1 MKYSELKK
9 IADPMIARIYTDLGF
24 KQAGKGVTKFKK
36 KVTPYCTQIIYYT
49 SSGQGL
55 DCYSI
60 LPVIWIEQSLPTIVF
75 ERMTGERV
83 ADACMGLNMPHI
95 SKKAPLEWEFTSDMD
110 FEKVV
115 ADIREKMVK
124 YAIPYLNENIN
135 LKKFL
140 NVYLDNGLFNSY
152 YLIPVIY
159 YMIGKPKKGIK
170 YMEENMEEV
179 MSEKMNQF
187 PPWIPPTVRYNTFL
201 PIFKD
206 YVRDNPFRMEDY
218 EGNE

>member
-1 MKYSELKK
+1 
-9 IADPMIARIYTDLGF
+9 
-24 KQAGKGVTKFKK
+24 
-36 KVTPYCTQIIYYT
+36 
-49 SSGQGL
+49 
-55 DCYSI
+55 
-60 LPVIWIEQSLPTIVF
+60 
-75 ERMTGERV
+75 
-83 ADACMGLNMPHI
+83 MPHI
-95 SKKAPLEWEFTSDMD
+95 SKKAPLEWEFTGDMD

-140 NVYLDNGLFNSY
+140 NVYLNNGLFNSY